1 MLATVVRAEADRDLT
16 FKPANSNPKLTDKL
30 AGPRERDFVQEME
43 KRNMSSQLKLQ
54 ARPLVTTPTAG
65 GTGARPLA
73 ITPTAGAAQQDAGTS
88 PS

>member
-16 FKPANSNPKLTDKL
+16 FKPANSNQKLTDKL

-65 GTGARPLA
+65 GA
-73 ITPTAGAAQQDAGTS
+73 AGAPASYHPYRWRSGAGRGHVA
-88 PS
+88 